1 MRRWLAGAAI
11 ALAGWVAISFALPFV
26 GNRQVAVVGTNAAKV
41 VAAAGGRIVE
51 QRRNAVLAISDTAG
65 FAARLYGAGAT
76 LVIEGRIGAACFAP
90 LSGR

>member
-1 MRRWLAGAAI
+1 MRRWFTGAAI

-26 GNRQVAVVGTNAAKV
+26 GNRQVAVVGADAAIMV
-41 VAAAGGRIVE
+41 VAAGGRIVE
-51 QRRNAVLAISDTAG
+51 QRRNAVLAISDNAG

-90 LSGR
+90 VT